1 MEVRNLRPDTLASTD
16 YLILSIVADDNH
28 QRALIQLHSILNERT
43 NTTVDLFLDHFLE
56 ER

>member
-1 MEVRNLRPDTLASTD
+1 MEVRNLLPDTPSRTD
-16 YLILSIVADDNH
+16 YLILSIVSDDNH

>member
-1 MEVRNLRPDTLASTD
+1 MEVRNLLPNTPSRTD
-16 YLILSIVADDNH
+16 YLILSIVSDDNH